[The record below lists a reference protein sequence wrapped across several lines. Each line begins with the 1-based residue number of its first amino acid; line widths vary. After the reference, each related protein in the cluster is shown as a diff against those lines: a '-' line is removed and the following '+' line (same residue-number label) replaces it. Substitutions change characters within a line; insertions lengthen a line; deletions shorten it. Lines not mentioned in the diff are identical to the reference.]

1 MLAILG
7 VLAFVVA
14 LLLSVMLHEF
24 GHFIFAKRYGMKVT
38 EFFLGFG
45 KRIWSFT
52 RGETEFGIKAIP
64 AGGYCRIV
72 GMSSREELTAEDSD
86 RAFYKASVGK
96 RLVVL
101 GAGSALHFVLALLL
115 LFTLFAAVGSAA
127 LTPVVEEVATCYTT
141 INGKC
146 PVGGP
151 VLPAK
156 AAGIL
161 RGDRFTSINGILVKN
176 WSKDLQIIRD
186 SPGRPVTFTLIRN
199 GQELTITLT
208 PASKVVDGK
217 RLGIIGVINSL
228 AMRREGLVDSTVH
241 SWQLGRELFTTS
253 ISSLA
258 SLPSKLPALIGQTF
272 MGKARD
278 PQGLVGVVGVAQASA
293 QTASNGKLA
302 WNERIAT
309 FIMIIAS
316 LNIFVGIFNLLP
328 ILPLDGGHMAVA
340 IADGAR
346 NTWARLRRRQLPRPI
361 DVERLTPITI
371 VVFIFLAALS
381 LLLLFA
387 DIFNPVHF
395 NL

>member
-1 MLAILG
+1 MLAIIG
-7 VLAFVVA
+7 VLAFILA
-14 LLLSVMLHEF
+14 LLFSVMLHEL
-24 GHFIFAKRYGMKVT
+24 GHFLFAKHYGMKVT

-45 KRIWSFT
+45 KRIWSTT
-52 RGETEFGIKAIP
+52 RGETEFGLKAIP

-72 GMSSREELTAEDSD
+72 GMSVREELPPEDSN

-101 GAGSALHFVLALLL
+101 GAGSVLHFVLGFLL
-115 LFTLFAAVGSAA
+115 LFTLFAAVGTAS
-127 LTPVVEEVATCYTT
+127 LTPTVDQVATCYTT

-146 PVGGP
+146 PASSP

-161 RGDRFTSINGILVKN
+161 SGDRFISINGVPVKN
-176 WSKDLQIIRD
+176 WAKDVQVISN
-186 SPGRPVTFTLIRN
+186 SPGRPIDLTVLRA
-199 GQELTITLT
+199 GKELNFTITPST
-208 PASKVVDGK
+208 QVVNGK
-217 RLGIIGVINSL
+217 TVGVIGVINTL
-228 AMRREGLVDSTVH
+228 GMLRQNPADSTLH
-241 SWQLGRELFTTS
+241 AWQLGRELFTSS
-253 ISSLA
+253 ITSLA
-258 SLPSKLPALIGQTF
+258 SLPGKIPALVSETF
-272 MGKARD
+272 GGKARD

-293 QTASNGKLA
+293 QTVSDNKLA

-328 ILPLDGGHMAVA
+328 LLPLDGGHMAVA
-340 IADGAR
+340 IVDGIR
-346 NTWARLRRRQLPRPI
+346 NSWARLRRRQLPHPV
-361 DVERLTPITI
+361 DVEALTPITI
-371 VVFIFLAALS
+371 VVFVFLAALS
-381 LLLLFA
+381 ILLLAA